1 MSDASDAARPAIAL
15 RPAPAAPAGS
25 GDPTRRWALGFPDG
39 SARFPGIA
47 RTEAQAVIPELG
59 RMDPAE
65 WDGALVEVALPVL
78 LSEGAG
84 PYLLDA
90 AGRITLAL
98 GPHPALAEHLV
109 AMGEPGPAHRIGLV
123 RRVAGRVWSWTV
135 DAEVMPGR
143 RVEELE
149 RLDAAADADAALRW
163 QDEAR
168 RGGG

>member
-1 MSDASDAARPAIAL
+1 M
-15 RPAPAAPAGS
+15 
-25 GDPTRRWALGFPDG
+25 
-39 SARFPGIA
+39 
-47 RTEAQAVIPELG
+47 
-59 RMDPAE
+59 
-65 WDGALVEVALPVL
+65 DGALVEISLPV

-98 GPHPALAEHLV
+98 GTHPALAEQLV
-109 AMGEPGPAHRIGLV
+109 AMGEAGPAHRLGLV

-135 DAEVMPGR
+135 DAEVMPAQ
-143 RVEELE
+143 RVEQLD

-168 RGGG
+168 RAGG

>member
-1 MSDASDAARPAIAL
+1 MSDASDVARPAIAL

-25 GDPTRRWALGFPDG
+25 GDPTRRWALDFPDG
-39 SARFPGIA
+39 STRFPGIA
-47 RTEAQAVIPELG
+47 RTEAETAIPELE

-65 WDGALVEVALPVL
+65 WDGALVEVSLPVL

-98 GPHPALAEHLV
+98 GAHPALAEQLV
-109 AMGEPGPAHRIGLV
+109 AMGEAGPAHRLGLV

-135 DAEVMPGR
+135 DAEVMPGQ
-143 RVEELE
+143 RVEQLD

-168 RGGG
+168 RAGG